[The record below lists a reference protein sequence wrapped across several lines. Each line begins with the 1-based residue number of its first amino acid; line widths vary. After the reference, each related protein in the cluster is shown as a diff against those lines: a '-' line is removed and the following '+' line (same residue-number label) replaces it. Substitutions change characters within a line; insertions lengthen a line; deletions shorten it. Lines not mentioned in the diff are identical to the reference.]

1 MRKIPFQFS
10 HGSYIREKL
19 VEKAAQETG
28 ATAVDVETD
37 FNYLFPDLAKD
48 PNSLLSAADPADTIA
63 KLKNLGNAMIDA
75 QTPVDPEDANSNVP
89 PVYTYWGQFIDH
101 DLTANTDRTS
111 QVLQTDITND
121 DFKPLSPDFI
131 TENLKNLRRPV
142 FDLDSVY
149 GDGPTFNPANPTEAK
164 DFYQEDDPVKFKIGQ
179 NALVDSEGR
188 PVPGQRIPLEDDL
201 LRDLPRHSED
211 AGPEKF
217 RQAIIGDSRNDE
229 NLIVAQLHTAFL
241 RFHNAVVDWVR
252 ENEPKSFKDEQGL
265 FERAQN
271 LVRWHHQWL
280 VVNDFLKT
288 LTVNGTVDN
297 VLSNGLKFYD
307 IGYRDIF
314 MPLEFS
320 VAAYRFGHSMVRAAY
335 DYNRNFT
342 DQPGALTDATFELL
356 FSFTGSGN
364 IGERSGPGAND
375 TLPFNWIIEWDRFV
389 DKADAAARQRRSAR
403 KIDTRLTPPL
413 STMINQGEV
422 RPGQPELPTMIKE
435 LLKHLAKRNLL
446 RGYLL
451 SIPTG
456 QSLAAKLGVPK
467 LTPEELKQGNSDAMN
482 QALEPFLEKTPA
494 WFYILKESEVRAK
507 GDTLGEVGSRLV
519 AETFIGLMMND
530 PASYLN
536 QRDYNGQQWEPGKG
550 VKLPDGGEIRTIG
563 DFLKFAGVML

>member
-10 HGSYIREKL
+10 HGGYIREKL
-19 VEKAAQETG
+19 VERTVEGTD
-28 ATAVDVETD
+28 ATTIDVETD

-48 PNSLLSAADPADTIA
+48 PNSLLSAANPADTIA
-63 KLKNLGNAMIDA
+63 KLKDLGNAMIDA
-75 QTPVDPEDANSNVP
+75 QDPIDPAEANSKIP

-101 DLTANTDRTS
+101 DVTANTDRAS
-111 QVLQTDITND
+111 QDLQTDIIKD
-121 DFKPLSPDFI
+121 DFQPLAPDFVA
-131 TENLKNLRRPV
+131 EKLKNLRRPV

-149 GDGPTFNPANPTEAK
+149 GDGPTLNPANPTEAK

-179 NALVDSEGR
+179 NALKNSAGGD
-188 PVPGQRIPLEDDL
+188 VPGDRIPPTDDL
-201 LRDLPRHSED
+201 MRDLPRKD
-211 AGPEKF
+211 
-217 RQAIIGDSRNDE
+217 RNAIIGDSRNDE

-241 RFHNAVVDWVR
+241 RFHNAVVDWIR
-252 ENEPKSFKDEQGL
+252 TNEPKSFKDEQGL

-288 LTVNGTVDN
+288 LTVDGTVDN
-297 VLSNGLKFYD
+297 ILKGGLKFYD
-307 IGYRDIF
+307 LRYRDIF

-320 VAAYRFGHSMVRAAY
+320 VAAYRFGHSMVRASY
-335 DYNRNFT
+335 DYNRNFGLEAVVI
-342 DQPGALTDATFELL
+342 PSASFELL
-356 FSFTGSGN
+356 FSFTGRGN
-364 IGERSGPGAND
+364 IGERNGPGAND

-389 DKADAAARQRRSAR
+389 DKTAAAERQRRSAR
-403 KIDTRLTPPL
+403 KIDTHLTPPL
-413 STMINQGEV
+413 STMINEGEDE
-422 RPGQPELPTMIKE
+422 PSLMIKE

-456 QSLAAKLGVPK
+456 QSLAAKLGVTK

-507 GDTLGEVGSRLV
+507 GDTLGEVGSRLI

-536 QRDYNGQQWEPGKG
+536 QRDYNNQQWEPGKG
-550 VKLPDGGEIRTIG
+550 VRLPDGGEIRTIG

>member
-19 VEKAAQETG
+19 VERTVEGTG
-28 ATAVDVETD
+28 ATAIDVETD

-48 PNSLLSAADPADTIA
+48 PNSLLPADNPADTIA
-63 KLKNLGNAMIDA
+63 KLKDLGNAMIDA
-75 QTPVDPEDANSNVP
+75 QEPIDPAEANSDIP

-101 DLTANTDRTS
+101 DVTANTDRAS
-111 QVLQTDITND
+111 QDLQTDIIKD
-121 DFKPLSPDFI
+121 DFQPLAPDFVA
-131 TENLKNLRRPV
+131 EKLKNLRRPV

-149 GDGPTFNPANPTEAK
+149 GDGPTLNPTNPTEAK

-179 NALVDSEGR
+179 NALKNSAGDD
-188 PVPGQRIPLEDDL
+188 VPGERIPPTDDL
-201 LRDLPRHSED
+201 MRDLPRKD
-211 AGPEKF
+211 
-217 RQAIIGDSRNDE
+217 RNAIIGDSRNDE

-241 RFHNAVVDWVR
+241 RFHNAVVDWIR
-252 ENEPKSFKDEQGL
+252 TNEPKSFKDEQGL

-288 LTVNGTVDN
+288 LTVDGTVDN
-297 VLSNGLKFYD
+297 ILKGGLKFYD
-307 IGYRDIF
+307 LQYRDIF

-320 VAAYRFGHSMVRAAY
+320 VAAYRFGHSMVRAGY
-335 DYNRNFT
+335 DYNRNFGLEAVLI
-342 DQPGALTDATFELL
+342 PSASFELL
-356 FSFTGSGN
+356 FSFTGRGN
-364 IGERSGPGAND
+364 IGERNGPGAND

-389 DKADAAARQRRSAR
+389 DKTAAAERQRRSAR
-403 KIDTRLTPPL
+403 KIDTHLTPPL
-413 STMINQGEV
+413 STMINEGEDE
-422 RPGQPELPTMIKE
+422 PSTMIKE

-467 LTPEELKQGNSDAMN
+467 LTPEELKQDNSDAMN

-494 WFYILKESEVRAK
+494 WFYILKEAEVRAK
-507 GDTLGEVGSRLV
+507 GDTLGEVGSRLA

-536 QRDYNGQQWEPGKG
+536 QRDYNNQQWEPGKG
-550 VKLPDGGEIRTIG
+550 VRLPDGGEIHTIG

>member
-10 HGSYIREKL
+10 HGGYIRQKL
-19 VEKAAQETG
+19 VEKTTQGTG
-28 ATAVDVETD
+28 ATAIDVETD
-37 FNYLFPDLAKD
+37 FGYLFPDLAKD
-48 PNSLLSAADPADTIA
+48 PNSLLPADNPADTIA
-63 KLKNLGNAMIDA
+63 KLRDLGDAMIDA

-101 DLTANTDRTS
+101 DLTANTDRAS
-111 QVLQTDITND
+111 QDLQTDITQD
-121 DFKPLSPDFI
+121 TFTPISPDEV
-131 TENLKNLRRPV
+131 TSKLKNLRRPV

-179 NALVDSEGR
+179 NAVVDSDGG
-188 PVPGQRIPLEDDL
+188 PVPGVRIPLDDDL
-201 LRDLPRHSED
+201 MRDLPRKGKD
-211 AGPEKF
+211 AGEEF
-217 RQAIIGDSRNDE
+217 RRAIIGDSRNDE

-241 RFHNAVVDWVR
+241 RFHNAVVDWLR
-252 ENEPKSFKDEQGL
+252 ENEPKSFKGEQGL

-297 VLSNGLKFYD
+297 VLNSGLKFYD

-364 IGERSGPGAND
+364 IGERRPGPGAND

-389 DKADAAARQRRSAR
+389 DKTDAAARQRRSAR

-422 RPGQPELPTMIKE
+422 RPGEPEFPDMIKA

-456 QSLAAKLGVPK
+456 QSLADRLGVAKLTV
-467 LTPEELKQGNSDAMN
+467 EELKKDNSEDMN
-482 QALEPFLEKTPA
+482 RALEPFLEKTPA
-494 WFYILKESEVRAK
+494 WFYILKESEVRAD
-507 GDTLGEVGSRLV
+507 GDTLGEVGSRLI

-530 PASYLN
+530 PDSYLN
-536 QRDYNGQQWEPGKG
+536 QRDYNGHAWEPGKG
-550 VKLPDGGEIRTIG
+550 VKLPDGGEIRSIG
-563 DFLKFAGVML
+563 DFLKFGGVML